1 MLLHLGRVILFGEA
15 LTWAWPPLGGA
26 GGVLGAELLGEGV
39 SGRLALDPI
48 AALQGDRRARLQAG
62 GGFPQLDPS
71 TPLRF
76 AQDDEAIVLV
86 EVGAEDLPVARFQ
99 RLSGGAVFP
108 EQDHAAVQAFHVQLA
123 VGVDAFR
130 PERGP

>member
-1 MLLHLGRVILFGEA
+1 MTEDLEQ
-15 LTWAWPPLGGA
+15 P
-26 GGVLGAELLGEGV
+26 
-39 SGRLALDPI
+39 
-48 AALQGDRRARLQAG
+48 RLQAG
-62 GGFPQLDPS
+62 GGLPQLDPAPTNLTQLRLQVAKFRIS

-86 EVGAEDLPVARFQ
+86 EVGAEGLPVARFQ
-99 RLSGGAVFP
+99 RRPRGAAFP
-108 EQDHAAVQAFHVQLA
+108 EQDHAAVQAFHVEFA